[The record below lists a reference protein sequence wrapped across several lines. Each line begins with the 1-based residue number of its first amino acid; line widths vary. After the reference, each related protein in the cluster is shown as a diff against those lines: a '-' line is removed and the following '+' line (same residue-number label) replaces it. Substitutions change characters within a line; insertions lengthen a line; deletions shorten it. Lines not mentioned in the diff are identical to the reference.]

1 MQDQQSFSASN
12 EPSWTSVGGSSWN
25 PLWVPPATSA
35 MTNFNMS
42 FKGTFKT
49 YHYIIGNHRIVLQ
62 FYVTVLVQLLVYF
75 QMTGKMWLK
84 LMWCSEGK
92 GDLIS
97 VKPGLYMRTIA
108 RLWLQC
114 FLVFCSPRLLV
125 RGEEFTVSPAVEH
138 FPQQLNKLQV
148 EAAGLPLLASFVMSF
163 LGNLSLSSKLLV
175 QLLMLAL

>member
-1 MQDQQSFSASN
+1 
-12 EPSWTSVGGSSWN
+12 
-25 PLWVPPATSA
+25 
-35 MTNFNMS
+35 
-42 FKGTFKT
+42 
-49 YHYIIGNHRIVLQ
+49 
-62 FYVTVLVQLLVYF
+62 
-75 QMTGKMWLK
+75 
-84 LMWCSEGK
+84 
-92 GDLIS
+92 
-97 VKPGLYMRTIA
+97 MRTIA